1 MKKTLALMTT
11 MVAASVMAQG
21 DVDFHIVSAGVILPG
36 DTLRYTTNDAQLI
49 SDVFGESAKTNVLLL
64 SGSGKAPT
72 LANIQAGVA
81 QALKA
86 ADENDV
92 VWFHFSGHG
101 APHPSNGRTM
111 LFPQDFKAGDL
122 NSFLDI
128 SEFRRLMRDGTKA
141 RLVVLSLDACYSGG
155 TRSMAL
161 SNANTMLTP
170 FSGTVVMASSLPD
183 QTSLELPQ
191 LRHGLFTYYLARGIA
206 GEAGNPISM
215 GGLYEYVKAKM
226 AAWAKSGAIPDTRPQ
241 TPVFLI
247 PQGQGQQPPTLTP
260 PAGGA
265 DAIPA
270 ETDNTQV
277 TAVTPLPPSV
287 IVVGRGTGEQA
298 ETVAKL
304 AQSKIRQELL
314 NGKYPVVSEDLAG
327 DFKTSYTQSGTQAGK
342 VAYQRFGAAFLL
354 DINTESVVET
364 NSAGGYTARVT
375 IYAKILTAKGAVL
388 AEVNSER
395 ADGKAHS
402 AADFSASSAMR
413 KATDSAVKQVA
424 KLLMESLN
432 QEVRP
437 RLTAGM
443 PTVGEVA
450 EAAFPRR

>member
-1 MKKTLALMTT
+1 MKKTLTLMTT
-11 MVAASVMAQG
+11 MVAASVIAQG

-141 RLVVLSLDACYSGG
+141 RLVVLSLDACYS
-155 TRSMAL
+155 
-161 SNANTMLTP
+161 TMLTP

-247 PQGQGQQPPTLTP
+247 PQGQGNQPPTLTP

-395 ADGKAHS
+395 VDGKAHS